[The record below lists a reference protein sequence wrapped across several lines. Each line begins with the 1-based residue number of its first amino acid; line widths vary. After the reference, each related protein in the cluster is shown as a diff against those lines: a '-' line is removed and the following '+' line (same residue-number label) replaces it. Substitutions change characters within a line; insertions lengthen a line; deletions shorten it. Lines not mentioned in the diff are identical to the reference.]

1 MPFVIEKLTGRFH
14 HEATVFVVIM
24 SGKFVPSYGKL
35 ERGFAVRY
43 AEWWTATSNKSLFD
57 SIQVNLGHPQQVER
71 GVKVSYQ
78 ALYRVWRPQQ
88 FKDVIGQ
95 DAITKTLKNALITGQ
110 TSHAYLFT
118 GPRGTGKTSVAKIL
132 AKALNCLNLK
142 DGEPDNTCE
151 ICQAINDGSLTDVIE
166 IDAASNNGVDEIRDI
181 RDKAKY
187 APTRAR
193 VKVYIIDEVHML
205 SSGAFNALLK
215 TLEEPPAHVVFI
227 LATTEPHK
235 IPATIISRTQRFD
248 FRRITPEDIVK
259 RMRFI
264 LDDKKITYDDAALKV
279 IAKAAEGG
287 MRDALSILD
296 QVLSFGDNHV
306 TTEDALDVTGGV
318 TTAVLGKYLAAVLAK
333 DHAQALKMI
342 EDLLAAGKDAGRLI
356 EDLIEYLRDLL
367 VNQQAPSLLGD
378 LEKSLLDDQFKIL
391 SENFKPAQIYHM
403 IDVLNN
409 TQQQLRMTNHP
420 EIYLEVAT
428 VRLSETAAPAAA
440 PVAAEQADTQKLDQ
454 LSAKVKQLS
463 DQLKR
468 VEANGG
474 TVPPPTR
481 TRKHVKAKA
490 SHVNRKAIY
499 PILGAA
505 TKQDLTNLKDVWP
518 DLLGMLSIT
527 KRAMMKVSEPVAAS
541 PDGVIVSFDYDILVE
556 RAMNDAAL
564 MTELE
569 NGLQKLTGKQ
579 PKIVLVQSDVWP
591 TIRKDYIQELKAPA
605 TKGKSADTK
614 PKTPPVVNKMTELF
628 GKDAPN
634 VTIKND

>member
-1 MPFVIEKLTGRFH
+1 M
-14 HEATVFVVIM
+14 
-24 SGKFVPSYGKL
+24 
-35 ERGFAVRY
+35 
-43 AEWWTATSNKSLFD
+43 
-57 SIQVNLGHPQQVER
+57 
-71 GVKVSYQ
+71 VSYQ

-95 DAITKTLKNALITGQ
+95 EAITKTLKNALITGQ

-132 AKALNCLNLK
+132 AKALNCLHLE

-151 ICQAINDGSLTDVIE
+151 ICQAINNGSLTDVIE

-187 APTRAR
+187 APTQAR

-264 LDDKKITYDDAALKV
+264 LDDKQITYDDAALKV

-342 EDLLAAGKDAGRLI
+342 EDLLASGKDAGRLI

-367 VNQQAPSLLGD
+367 VNQQAPTLLGD

-391 SENFKPAQIYHM
+391 SENFKPEQIYHM
-403 IDVLNN
+403 IDVLNS

-428 VRLSETAAPAAA
+428 VRLSETTTPQVTAAPAQ
-440 PVAAEQADTQKLDQ
+440 AENPQFEKLT
-454 LSAKVKQLS
+454 AKVKQLS

-474 TVPPPTR
+474 TIPPPTR
-481 TRKHVKAKA
+481 TRKQVKAKA
-490 SHVNRKAIY
+490 NHVNRKAIY

-518 DLLGMLSIT
+518 NLLGLLSIT

-541 PDGVIVSFDYDILVE
+541 PNGVIVSFDYDIYVE

-569 NGLQKLTGKQ
+569 SGLQKLTGKQ

-591 TIRKDYIQELKAPA
+591 TIRQDYIQELKAPEN
-605 TKGKSADTK
+605 KEQKADTK
-614 PKTPPVVNKMTELF
+614 PQIPPVVSKLTELF

>member
-1 MPFVIEKLTGRFH
+1 M
-14 HEATVFVVIM
+14 
-24 SGKFVPSYGKL
+24 
-35 ERGFAVRY
+35 
-43 AEWWTATSNKSLFD
+43 
-57 SIQVNLGHPQQVER
+57 
-71 GVKVSYQ
+71 SYQ

-235 IPATIISRTQRFD
+235 IPATITSRTQRFD

-440 PVAAEQADTQKLDQ
+440 PVAAEPADTQKLDQ

>member
-1 MPFVIEKLTGRFH
+1 M
-14 HEATVFVVIM
+14 
-24 SGKFVPSYGKL
+24 
-35 ERGFAVRY
+35 
-43 AEWWTATSNKSLFD
+43 
-57 SIQVNLGHPQQVER
+57 
-71 GVKVSYQ
+71 SYQ

-440 PVAAEQADTQKLDQ
+440 PVAAEPADSPKLDQ
-454 LSAKVKQLS
+454 LSAKIKQLS

-605 TKGKSADTK
+605 AKGKSADTK

>member
-14 HEATVFVVIM
+14 HEAAVFVVIM

-43 AEWWTATSNKSLFD
+43 VEWWTATSNESLFD

-440 PVAAEQADTQKLDQ
+440 PVAAEPADTQKLDQ

-579 PKIVLVQSDVWP
+579 PKIVLVQSNVWP

>member
-1 MPFVIEKLTGRFH
+1 M
-14 HEATVFVVIM
+14 
-24 SGKFVPSYGKL
+24 
-35 ERGFAVRY
+35 
-43 AEWWTATSNKSLFD
+43 
-57 SIQVNLGHPQQVER
+57 
-71 GVKVSYQ
+71 SYQ

-440 PVAAEQADTQKLDQ
+440 PVAAEPADTQKLDQ

-579 PKIVLVQSDVWP
+579 PKIVLVQSNVWP

>member
-1 MPFVIEKLTGRFH
+1 M
-14 HEATVFVVIM
+14 
-24 SGKFVPSYGKL
+24 
-35 ERGFAVRY
+35 
-43 AEWWTATSNKSLFD
+43 
-57 SIQVNLGHPQQVER
+57 
-71 GVKVSYQ
+71 SYQ

-88 FKDVIGQ
+88 FQDVIGQ

-132 AKALNCLNLK
+132 AKALNCLHLK

-428 VRLSETAAPAAA
+428 VRLSETVTPAAA
-440 PVAAEQADTQKLDQ
+440 PAVAEPADSPKLDR

-463 DQLKR
+463 EQFKR

-605 TKGKSADTK
+605 TKGKSADAK
-614 PKTPPVVNKMTELF
+614 PKTSPLVDKMTELF